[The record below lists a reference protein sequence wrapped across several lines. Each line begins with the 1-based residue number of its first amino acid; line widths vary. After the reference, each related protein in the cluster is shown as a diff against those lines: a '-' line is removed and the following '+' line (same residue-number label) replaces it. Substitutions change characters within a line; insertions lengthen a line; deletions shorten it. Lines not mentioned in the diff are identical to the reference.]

1 MMLAAAQP
9 ILDKQLN
16 VVARELY
23 FRDQDPDRAIF
34 ENADSAT
41 SQLLLNAFT
50 SLTTDEDLDTGLAF
64 VNVTPTFLATRDAL
78 LDKPNTKLVYKLQ
91 VKDITD
97 VDECVALVSNLRE
110 KGHKFAL
117 AGLTEI
123 EQLEPFEDLLEFVK
137 VNISSTADKDVR
149 ILMRHLKSF
158 QVQAI
163 AEHIENF
170 TQLES
175 CIELGFQL
183 FQGFFLSKPRVVSG
197 ENIEASASVVLSL
210 VQELYDP
217 ETNADRLEE
226 IVVRDVGLTL
236 KLLRISNSA
245 IFGFPQKV
253 ESVKDAIVVIGL
265 DMMRHWSVLIAMA
278 NLKPKSPAQFYMQ
291 LVRAKM
297 CENIAT
303 INQLERPKSYF
314 LAGLLSCLD
323 AILDVKMDTV
333 LAKLTLSDDI
343 QIALTDRSGSIGEV
357 LENVICYERSDWGSL
372 EAQELAEAAYG
383 DAYFSAMEWANEL
396 LSSLK

>member
-23 FRDQDPDRAIF
+23 FRDEDPDRAIF

-50 SLTTDEDLDTGLAF
+50 SLTADEDLDSGLAF
-64 VNVTPTFLATRDAL
+64 VNVTPSFLGTEDAL
-78 LDKPNTKLVYKLQ
+78 VSTPNPKLVYKLQ
-91 VKDITD
+91 ANTIDD
-97 VDECVALVSNLRE
+97 VQACVAIVEGLRE

-117 AGLTEI
+117 AGVTDI
-123 EQLEPFEDLLEFVK
+123 EQVEPFEELLEFVK
-137 VNISSTADKDVR
+137 VNIDSIADKDAR
-149 ILMRHLKSF
+149 ILLRHLKYYPV
-158 QVQAI
+158 QVI

-170 TQLES
+170 TQLEF
-175 CIELGFQL
+175 CIEAGFQM

-197 ENIEASASVVLSL
+197 ENIEANASVVLSL

-297 CENIAT
+297 CENLAVV
-303 INQLERPKSYF
+303 NQLDKPKSYF

-323 AILDVKMDTV
+323 AILDVKMDTI
-333 LAKLTLSDDI
+333 LAKLTLADDI
-343 QIALTDRSGSIGEV
+343 QLALTERAGTIGEV
-357 LENVICYERSDWGSL
+357 LDNVICYERSDWGSL